1 MVPPVL
7 GGDMKRREL
16 ITLLGGAA
24 AVWPLAVQAQ
34 QLGRAYRI
42 GCFKST
48 GLDFVI
54 STAGVL
60 IGGVLNMHIAAFV
73 TVIAI
78 VVGFAVPTS
87 ADDRPSDP
95 FGNHTIELDKE
106 APLFA
111 IWESLRDRVLLDKA
125 HFHSCIEFSNTPCP
139 EVSTL
144 IKIVEEARQ
153 NQGTALL
160 GHINRSINLMIKA
173 APGDWTGPL
182 EAITMRN
189 GDCKSYSIAK
199 YAAVRVAGIS
209 PDHIR
214 LVIVHNK
221 RHNEDHMV
229 AAVYQDGEWL
239 ILDNLTNLLL
249 RDSEKRDYEPTA
261 VLDYIG
267 VRRYLSA
274 FWMD

>member
-1 MVPPVL
+1 
-7 GGDMKRREL
+7 
-16 ITLLGGAA
+16 
-24 AVWPLAVQAQ
+24 
-34 QLGRAYRI
+34 
-42 GCFKST
+42 
-48 GLDFVI
+48 
-54 STAGVL
+54 
-60 IGGVLNMHIAAFV
+60 MHIAAFA
-73 TVIAI
+73 TVVAI
-78 VVGFAVPTS
+78 VVGLAAPTS

-106 APLFA
+106 ATLFA
-111 IWESLRDRVLLDKA
+111 VWESLRDKVLLDKA
-125 HFHSCIEFSNTPCP
+125 HFHSCIELGNNSCP

-144 IKIVEEARQ
+144 MQIVDEARQ
-153 NQGTALL
+153 NQGKALL
-160 GHINRSINLMIKA
+160 GHLNRSINLMIKA

-199 YAAVRVAGIS
+199 YAAARVAGIS
-209 PDHIR
+209 PDHVR

-229 AAVYQDGEWL
+229 AAVYQDEEWL

-261 VLDYIG
+261 VLDHTG

-274 FWMD
+274 FWID